1 MFVFKASLMHVD
13 ALGDP
18 WDDIGSGATLE
29 VSEVTQGHLTDV
41 AILEQDIT
49 GVFWVTLCHVRLL
62 RLLSAG
68 LLINPIRGLT
78 HVQFV
83 QALLCE

>member
-29 VSEVTQGHLTDV
+29 VSEVTQGHLTDEAV
-41 AILEQDIT
+41 LEQGIAC
-49 GVFWVTLCHVRLL
+49 VFTLGLLHAALLDYLL
-62 RLLSAG
+62 RG
-68 LLINPIRGLT
+68 
-78 HVQFV
+78 
-83 QALLCE
+83 